1 MRCEKNGR
9 QVTTVRSSTVTTV
22 RRSSLVALRIP
33 VNLPQGLA
41 LEPSNLGRE
50 IVVDNAIV
58 GCIGTSIWLSIIRL
72 YALYINVDHTVAAK
86 ASGIRK

>member
-9 QVTTVRSSTVTTV
+9 QVI
-22 RRSSLVALRIP
+22 SLLEKITGNPGVPPAGRIP